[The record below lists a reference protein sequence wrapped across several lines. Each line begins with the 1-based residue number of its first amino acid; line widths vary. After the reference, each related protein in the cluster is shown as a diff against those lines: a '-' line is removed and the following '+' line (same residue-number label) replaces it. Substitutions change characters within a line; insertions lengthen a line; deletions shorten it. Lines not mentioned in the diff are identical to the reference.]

1 MTTPKPPR
9 NIRSTLWRIFAIVF
23 VIAISVYIF
32 ALRDEVEILT
42 TYGYPGVFL
51 FTLLT
56 SATILLPAPGLIVVF
71 SLGGVLNP
79 LWVGLVSGVGSA
91 LGELSGYLAGY
102 SGRAVVENTKSYDR
116 IRDWMAGHM
125 NLSSWLIFVL
135 AFIPLPFMD
144 MAGMAAGALKMS
156 VWRFLWWCF
165 LGKLLKMILVAY
177 LGTLS
182 IGWVN
187 QLFLQAP

>member
-1 MTTPKPPR
+1 MTSGAVPSKNR
-9 NIRSTLWRIFAIVF
+9 HLVRRIFAILF
-23 VIAISVYIF
+23 VVGISIAIFLIRDQVE
-32 ALRDEVEILT
+32 ALK

-56 SATILLPAPGLIVVF
+56 SATVILPAPGLIVVF

-79 LWVGLVSGVGSA
+79 LWVGLFASLGAA

-102 SGRAVVENTKSYDR
+102 SGRIVIENTDSYFK
-116 IRDWMAGHM
+116 IRVWMQD
-125 NLSSWLIFVL
+125 NIRLSSWLIMLL

-144 MAGMAAGALKMS
+144 MAGMAAGALRMP
-156 VWRFLWWCF
+156 VWRFLSWCF
-165 LGKLLKMILVAY
+165 AGKLPKMLLVAW

-182 IGWVN
+182 IDWIER
-187 QLFLQAP
+187 LFFQ

>member
-1 MTTPKPPR
+1 MTSGAAPSKNR
-9 NIRSTLWRIFAIVF
+9 HLVRRIFAILF
-23 VIAISVYIF
+23 VVGISIAIFLIRDQVE
-32 ALRDEVEILT
+32 ALK

-56 SATILLPAPGLIVVF
+56 SATVILPAPGLIVVF

-79 LWVGLVSGVGSA
+79 LWVGLFASLGAA

-102 SGRAVVENTKSYDR
+102 SGRIVIENTDSYFK
-116 IRDWMAGHM
+116 IRVWMQD
-125 NLSSWLIFVL
+125 NIRLSSWLIMLL

-144 MAGMAAGALKMS
+144 MAGMAAGALRMP
-156 VWRFLWWCF
+156 VWRFLSWCF
-165 LGKLLKMILVAY
+165 AGKLPKMLLVAW

-182 IGWVN
+182 IDWIER
-187 QLFLQAP
+187 LFFQ